1 MDYQKEYQ
9 EYEVIKKKE
18 ISRVKGD
25 FIDIIKSEFVLN
37 NGIILTRE
45 EITKNSNNSNA
56 VIILP
61 ITKEKEVIL
70 VMQPR
75 VLKTGIALEL
85 PAGYIDQDETSLEA
99 AKRELQEETGYTS
112 NEFLKLFSYYQ
123 DQGCS
128 RVKNDCY
135 LALNCFKT
143 SDLELDHDEH
153 IKLFKE
159 TLTKVYE
166 LMEEG
171 IINDAGSV
179 ITLEKA
185 RGKIK

>member
-1 MDYQKEYQ
+1 
-9 EYEVIKKKE
+9 
-18 ISRVKGD
+18 
-25 FIDIIKSEFVLN
+25 
-37 NGIILTRE
+37 
-45 EITKNSNNSNA
+45 
-56 VIILP
+56 
-61 ITKEKEVIL
+61 
-70 VMQPR
+70 MQPR

-85 PAGYIDQDETSLEA
+85 PAGYIDEDETSLEA
-99 AKRELQEETGYTS
+99 AKRELEEETGYTS
-112 NEFLKLFSYYQ
+112 ESFLKLFSYYQ

-128 RVKNDCY
+128 RVKSDCY
-135 LALNCFKT
+135 LALDCFKKG
-143 SDLELDHDEH
+143 DLHLDHDEH

-185 RGKIK
+185 RGKVK